1 MQRKDTMKGWT
12 QEYSN
17 IKRKKGFKVKK
28 NRQVLLAEK
37 LIVPTLAFEHN
48 MTEKERKDFLKAMR
62 TMLKLKIKQEIRPEE
77 ELMYTLTRQRELGMR
92 KKRIKLQKVAAAAAR
107 THVWS
112 SFDRVIFGNGR
123 KIHFHKKGDLK
134 SITSGYFGASMT
146 VKNGYFI

>member
-37 LIVPTLAFEHN
+37 LIAPTLAFEHN
-48 MTEKERKDFLKAMR
+48 MTEKEKKDFLKAMR
-62 TMLKLKIKQEIRPEE
+62 TMLKLKIRQEIRPEE

-92 KKRIKLQKVAAAAAR
+92 KKRIKL
-107 THVWS
+107 
-112 SFDRVIFGNGR
+112 
-123 KIHFHKKGDLK
+123 
-134 SITSGYFGASMT
+134 
-146 VKNGYFI
+146 